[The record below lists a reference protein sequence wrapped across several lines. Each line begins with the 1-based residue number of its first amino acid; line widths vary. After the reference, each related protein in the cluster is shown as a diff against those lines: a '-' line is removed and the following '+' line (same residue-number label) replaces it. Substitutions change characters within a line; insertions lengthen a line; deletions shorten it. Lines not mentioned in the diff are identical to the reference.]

1 MKIKCREIFTG
12 KGFLYS
18 LILILFAGNIV
29 FSAFFLHYYTALRVP
44 AAVKKGEKNI
54 PVYSGKLSFKDGGKL
69 TLAYTE
75 KTVLFELST
84 PKGNVSFEAEKDSF
98 HFYNTFFDSLWEFS
112 SSKNGRNSCFLGDVL
127 FIDLNKDGI
136 NDIKVSKK
144 GKYVRRGGKFIKCR
158 FIDGNEKTAETLDG
172 KKLFWKENDFVSD
185 CCGEMQIRK

>member
-29 FSAFFLHYYTALRVP
+29 FSAFFLHDYTALRVP

-69 TLAYTE
+69 SLAYTE

-98 HFYNTFFDSLWEFS
+98 HFYNTFFDSFWEFS
-112 SSKNGRNSCFLGDVL
+112 RGKGRTQNCFIDDTL
-127 FIDLNKDGI
+127 FMDLNKDGI
-136 NDIKVSKK
+136 NDIKVNKK
-144 GKYVRRGGKFIKCR
+144 GKYVRSGGKFIKCQS
-158 FIDGNEKTAETLDG
+158 IHAAEKKAETLDG
-172 KKLFWKENDFVSD
+172 KKLFWKENDFV
-185 CCGEMQIRK
+185 E

>member
-1 MKIKCREIFTG
+1 M
-12 KGFLYS
+12 
-18 LILILFAGNIV
+18 
-29 FSAFFLHYYTALRVP
+29 
-44 AAVKKGEKNI
+44 
-54 PVYSGKLSFKDGGKL
+54 
-69 TLAYTE
+69 
-75 KTVLFELST
+75 ST